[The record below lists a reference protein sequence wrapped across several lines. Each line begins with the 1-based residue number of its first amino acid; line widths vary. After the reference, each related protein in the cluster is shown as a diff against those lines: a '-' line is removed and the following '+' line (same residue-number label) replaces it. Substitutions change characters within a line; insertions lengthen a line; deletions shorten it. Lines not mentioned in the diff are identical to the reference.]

1 MVLSLLIDSEERFA
15 VLYGLSDSRVKLL
28 IGERVFSFDRQ
39 ALNLIW
45 HGDYHQIW
53 HSRWDRTLQLGMK
66 GKDVIS
72 LDQSLSNALGKPMSG
87 SKEFNQQLLNK
98 EREFQGLQGLN
109 VDGIAGQQTLR
120 HLERLSQPDAPSLT
134 IEGPDN
140 V

>member
-1 MVLSLLIDSEERFA
+1 
-15 VLYGLSDSRVKLL
+15 
-28 IGERVFSFDRQ
+28 
-39 ALNLIW
+39 
-45 HGDYHQIW
+45 
-53 HSRWDRTLQLGMK
+53 MK

-72 LDQSLSNALGKPMSG
+72 LDQSLSKALGKPISD

-98 EREFQGLQGLN
+98 VREFQGWQGLN

-134 IEGPDN
+134 IEVPDN

>member
-1 MVLSLLIDSEERFA
+1 MLWHRHHFVNFRNLFYFFNKQVERF
-15 VLYGLSDSRVKLL
+15 V
-28 IGERVFSFDRQ
+28 
-39 ALNLIW
+39 
-45 HGDYHQIW
+45 
-53 HSRWDRTLQLGMK
+53 
-66 GKDVIS
+66 
-72 LDQSLSNALGKPMSG
+72 SN

-98 EREFQGLQGLN
+98 VREFQGWQGIN